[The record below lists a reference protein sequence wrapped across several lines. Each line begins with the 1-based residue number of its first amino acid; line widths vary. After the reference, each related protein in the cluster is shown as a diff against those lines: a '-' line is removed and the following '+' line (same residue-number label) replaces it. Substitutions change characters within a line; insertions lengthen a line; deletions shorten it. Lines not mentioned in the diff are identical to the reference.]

1 LRARANSASS
11 HGYVQNESHAV
22 FFFYK
27 IENERNAFSRLMG
40 MELPL
45 TNCFKLFVPSLPWQI
60 DRLSMPQSHQRSL
73 ILSAFSSRAATWR
86 PGGGGGGD

>member
-1 LRARANSASS
+1 MVARACELRIVAW
-11 HGYVQNESHAV
+11 YVQNESHAV
-22 FFFYK
+22 FLT

-60 DRLSMPQSHQRSL
+60 DRLSMP
-73 ILSAFSSRAATWR
+73 
-86 PGGGGGGD
+86 